1 MQGLAAG
8 GALESSSQ
16 TLVRFKIFRMRN
28 WYLMEEVKEPVVEGV
43 EGKEVEKVGE
53 VGSSPSSYSFRD
65 SWRREE
71 EEMKD

>member
-1 MQGLAAG
+1 
-8 GALESSSQ
+8 
-16 TLVRFKIFRMRN
+16 MRN